1 MTDYFLTMTEE
12 EYAAI
17 LTRISVLMDAKPD
30 TPEMGELMALTM
42 LAEEYEDE
50 HYPIDKF
57 GSRLG

>member
-1 MTDYFLTMTEE
+1 MTEE

-30 TPEMGELMALTM
+30 TPEMGELMALTL

-50 HYPIDKF
+50 HYPI
-57 GSRLG
+57 GE